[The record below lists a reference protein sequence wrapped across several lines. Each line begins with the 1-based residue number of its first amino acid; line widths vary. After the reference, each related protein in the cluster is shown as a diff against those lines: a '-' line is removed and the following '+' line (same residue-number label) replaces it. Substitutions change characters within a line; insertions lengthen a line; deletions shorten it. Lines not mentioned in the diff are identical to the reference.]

1 MRALIDFRSMPL
13 RRHRLA
19 FLLATLAMALQA
31 FWPLLAQAQPNDPTS
46 NAPICSVQ
54 GDGSRADLSGG
65 NSPPGDGARHQQKHC
80 KLCFGG
86 FDRVQVLV
94 PAPGGAFRSQA
105 FVVEVP
111 AALSA
116 AAVRSSSASPA
127 QPRAPPAF
135 S

>member
-1 MRALIDFRSMPL
+1 MRALLDFQSMPL
-13 RRHRLA
+13 RRNRLA
-19 FLLATLAMALQA
+19 SVLAMLAMALQV

-46 NAPICSVQ
+46 DAPICSVQ
-54 GDGSRADLSGG
+54 GDGSRAGFSGG
-65 NSPPGDGARHQQKHC
+65 NLPAGDGAGHHQKHC

-94 PAPGGAFRSQA
+94 PAPCGAFRSQA
-105 FVVEVP
+105 FVVEAP
-111 AALSA
+111 AALPA
-116 AAVRSSSASPA
+116 ASVRSTSASPA